1 MVARPNNPKDNVRE
15 LQRSLYRAAKRN
27 RERRFH
33 ALYDRIWR
41 GDVLLEAWQRVRSNR
56 RLGTIQYPGDVHAA

>member
-1 MVARPNNPKDNVRE
+1 MVARPKHPIDKVRE
-15 LQRSLYRAAKRN
+15 LQRKLFIAAKGN

-41 GDVLLEAWQRVRSNR
+41 GDVLLDLYRL
-56 RLGTIQYPGDVHAA
+56 LGTIRYPGAAHAA